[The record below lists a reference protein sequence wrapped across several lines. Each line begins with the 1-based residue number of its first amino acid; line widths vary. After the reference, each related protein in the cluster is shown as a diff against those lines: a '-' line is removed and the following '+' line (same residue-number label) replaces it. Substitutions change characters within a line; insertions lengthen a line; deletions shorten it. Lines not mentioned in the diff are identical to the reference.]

1 MANKDIKFLQ
11 EQTDGSFLEV
21 NVAATADS
29 LLSFSN
35 TSEPEAV
42 LKSIFVT
49 GAPWQSEGY
58 VTGTPWTS
66 EGYVVNSGTVP
77 LTSDEMAWYVNASVV
92 MTAGNIGQYAYTG
105 DGSAFATAAQG
116 ALADTAVQG
125 TPWQSEGYYVGDG
138 SAFATAAQGALADS
152 AVQGAPWQS
161 EGYVVADTQTTYS
174 LGNQGLFNIA
184 GVMWLDNGQ
193 GTGRILDNRGIG
205 TSTISVDPNLR
216 ILCDQYGNT
225 VVDWVSRQ
233 LCYGSTPTVV
243 ASWADGTLKDGS
255 GNAFVVGAP
264 WQSEGFYI
272 GDGSAFATAAQGSLA
287 DTAVQ
292 GTPWQSEG
300 YVTGTPWQSEG
311 YYVGDGSAF
320 ATAAQGS
327 AADTAY
333 GWGDHSQAGYSTFN
347 PNQAGSLEN
356 SSGIFDGGALTNG
369 VSIGGGFV
377 RLVLYNLA
385 GQLTVL
391 DGGTKQLIGYAD
403 YNTTPTPLV
412 AACWSDGILREVNG
426 QPFIRENPVL
436 VDVFDRKLGVAQT
449 VTGSGFTD
457 AASNTTFTRCVP
469 STMANPLSPCYVN
482 STHDRW
488 FGYYAGGNCWYVSP
502 TPAAAGAFAYC
513 ATLVGTYTGDAGA
526 IAVDVA
532 QPIVADWSTGTLKDG
547 TGNLYSVA
555 KVLNLLDQGAD
566 ITQTTIAG
574 TTTAGLYRV
583 SYYGESPV
591 GGATAGDVTC
601 AFRWI
606 DKTTERTVT
615 SGTLNMVILGDFVS
629 GTFIAYCS
637 DATGISYLAT
647 NTDIYDGGATFDLRI
662 VVEKLS

>member
-138 SAFATAAQGALADS
+138 SAFATAAQGALAD
-152 AVQGAPWQS
+152 
-161 EGYVVADTQTTYS
+161 
-174 LGNQGLFNIA
+174 
-184 GVMWLDNGQ
+184 
-193 GTGRILDNRGIG
+193 
-205 TSTISVDPNLR
+205 
-216 ILCDQYGNT
+216 
-225 VVDWVSRQ
+225 
-233 LCYGSTPTVV
+233 
-243 ASWADGTLKDGS
+243 
-255 GNAFVVGAP
+255 
-264 WQSEGFYI
+264 
-272 GDGSAFATAAQGSLA
+272 
-287 DTAVQ
+287 TAVQ

-377 RLVLYNLA
+377 RLP
-385 GQLTVL
+385 
-391 DGGTKQLIGYAD
+391 D
-403 YNTTPTPLV
+403 YGRSHSAKSRNHHNQ
-412 AACWSDGILREVNG
+412 REKSNHCL
-426 QPFIRENPVL
+426 QNANPVHCR
-436 VDVFDRKLGVAQT
+436 VI
-449 VTGSGFTD
+449 SGLAD
-457 AASNTTFTRCVP
+457 PPNAR
-469 STMANPLSPCYVN
+469 AN
-482 STHDRW
+482 
-488 FGYYAGGNCWYVSP
+488 
-502 TPAAAGAFAYC
+502 PAAAWP
-513 ATLVGTYTGDAGA
+513 V
-526 IAVDVA
+526 
-532 QPIVADWSTGTLKDG
+532 
-547 TGNLYSVA
+547 
-555 KVLNLLDQGAD
+555 
-566 ITQTTIAG
+566 QT
-574 TTTAGLYRV
+574 RKP
-583 SYYGESPV
+583 PV
-591 GGATAGDVTC
+591 
-601 AFRWI
+601 
-606 DKTTERTVT
+606 
-615 SGTLNMVILGDFVS
+615 
-629 GTFIAYCS
+629 
-637 DATGISYLAT
+637 
-647 NTDIYDGGATFDLRI
+647 
-662 VVEKLS
+662 